1 MHVYIGLQLQG
12 DNSFFF
18 YCNLT
23 LLPFISDNTSR
34 YIHNDSLQLHV
45 NILQSFVLY
54 HERVIRH
61 LINFYQKKPKK
72 QSLQYTG

>member
-18 YCNLT
+18 YCDLT

-54 HERVIRH
+54 YERVIRH
-61 LINFYQKKPKK
+61 LINFYKQKK

>member
-18 YCNLT
+18 YCDLT

-61 LINFYQKKPKK
+61 LINFYKQKK